1 MACALTQ
8 GFNLDCRDSYG
19 GVKQVFIMEFEN
31 ASAITLTAN
40 VVTGITKLTGKKFWE
55 YKLVAH
61 TAEAEETLTSNRENG
76 TNMVKQSVKFPINKM
91 SASVR
96 AELML
101 LARNRLLIVIVDE
114 NGVGW
119 LYGYGYGLMSTSFS
133 AKTGK
138 VLSDRNGYELSFEGD
153 EKELAYSVDNTTL
166 GTLTT
171 AGS

>member
-19 GVKQVFIMEFEN
+19 GVKEVYIMEFEN
-31 ASAITLTAN
+31 ASAITLTSG
-40 VVTGITKLTGKKFWE
+40 VVTAITKVTSKKFWK
-55 YKLVAH
+55 YNLIAH
-61 TAEAEETLTSNRENG
+61 TGESEETLTSNRENG
-76 TNMVKQSVKFPINKM
+76 TSSVKQSVKFPMNKM
-91 SASVR
+91 SAAVR

-101 LARNRLLIVIVDE
+101 LAKNRLLIVVVDE

-119 LYGYGYGLMSTSFS
+119 LYGYGYGIMSTSFS

-138 VLSDRNGYELSFEGD
+138 VLSDRNGYELTFEGD
-153 EKELAYSVDNTTL
+153 EKELAPSVDASTL
-166 GTLTT
+166 SSLTT